1 MILMIHWQL
10 KICAVCIRD
19 AWTKVNKAV
28 CEQFPLHL
36 IGNNINRRNCRY
48 SSIVFLKFEAAIEAA
63 GYTWFLENVVNNGN
77 GGWPLALGPDRFV
90 EADFD
95 VAEVAGIS

>member
-1 MILMIHWQL
+1 M
-10 KICAVCIRD
+10 
-19 AWTKVNKAV
+19 
-28 CEQFPLHL
+28 FFL
-36 IGNNINRRNCRY
+36 I
-48 SSIVFLKFEAAIEAA
+48 FEAAIEAA

-77 GGWPLALGPDRFV
+77 GGWPLALGPDKFV

>member
-1 MILMIHWQL
+1 MIVILWVEGFVDIHQ
-10 KICAVCIRD
+10 I
-19 AWTKVNKAV
+19 
-28 CEQFPLHL
+28 FFL
-36 IGNNINRRNCRY
+36 I
-48 SSIVFLKFEAAIEAA
+48 FKAAIEAA

>member
-1 MILMIHWQL
+1 MVVISIEGFVDIHQM
-10 KICAVCIRD
+10 
-19 AWTKVNKAV
+19 
-28 CEQFPLHL
+28 F
-36 IGNNINRRNCRY
+36 
-48 SSIVFLKFEAAIEAA
+48 FLLFEAAIEAA

-77 GGWPLALGPDRFV
+77 GGWPLALGSDRFV